1 MKNKILTSV
10 MIVVLLAILLLSTS
24 FVILINMR
32 EIDRT
37 KEMLKN
43 INYLVCETEK
53 IENSNI
59 SRNLNEYTINDSKVR
74 VTLVDN
80 NGNIQ
85 YDNMTDARENHNSRE
100 EIKEAFADGEG
111 YGIRYSSTLNT
122 KLMYYAVKID
132 DNKVVRTAVPVKT
145 IKMFDKENFEYYFC
159 IVIAVVVFSLF
170 FSLRLVRI
178 LVEPIKELE
187 SVTLK
192 MAAGDYK
199 IRANINTNDELGT
212 LSRSFNNM
220 AVQLQKKIDEVIEK
234 QQKLEYIL
242 RSMESGVIAVDENN
256 TVISIN
262 PYVEMLLGIKKDI
275 KGENLFDYINDY
287 HIAEF
292 LKQDEKNEEEI
303 KILHPIEREL
313 KVKKSNILSD
323 VGKIGKVLI
332 FQDITDAKRIE
343 LMRTQ
348 FVANVTHELKTP
360 LTSIKGF
367 AETLKIVKDDETR
380 EKFLDI
386 INKEAE
392 RLTRLINDILVLS
405 SIESNLVSEIDEF
418 LPGVI
423 IEDVINMVRKIALN
437 KNVDIEYC
445 DENSENI
452 LGNKDKFHQLALNLI
467 ENGVKYSKETG
478 GKVKIHSYNE
488 DQYYCVDISDDGIG
502 IPKEDIP
509 RIFER
514 FYRVDKSRK
523 KGGTGLGLAIVKHI
537 IKIFNGTIEVESE
550 FGVGTMFK
558 VKIPYI

>member
-10 MIVVLLAILLLSTS
+10 MLVVLLAILLLSTS

-43 INYLVCETEK
+43 INYLVCQTEK
-53 IENSNI
+53 MENAQV
-59 SRNLNEYTINDSKVR
+59 SRKLNEYTINDSKVR
-74 VTLVDN
+74 VTLVDKT
-80 NGNIQ
+80 GNII
-85 YDNMTDARENHNSRE
+85 YDNITDSRENHNNRE
-100 EIKEAFADGEG
+100 EIKEAFDSGSG
-111 YGIRYSSTLNT
+111 YRIRYSETLKA

-132 DNKVVRTAVPVKT
+132 NNTVVRTAVPIKT
-145 IKMFDKENFEYYFC
+145 IKMMDKENFEYYIC
-159 IVIAVVVFSLF
+159 IVIAVIVFSLF

-178 LVEPIKELE
+178 LVEPIKQLE

-192 MAAGDYK
+192 MAGGDYK

-212 LSRSFNNM
+212 LSSSFNHM
-220 AVQLQKKIDEVIEK
+220 AVQLQKKIEEVVEK

-275 KGENLFDYINDY
+275 KGENLFDYVNDY
-287 HIAEF
+287 HISEF
-292 LKQDEKNEEEI
+292 IKQDEKNEGEI

-313 KVKKSNILSD
+313 KVKKSNIVSD

-332 FQDITDAKRIE
+332 FQDITDSKRIE

-367 AETLKIVKDDETR
+367 AETLKIVEDEETR

-405 SIESNLVSEIDEF
+405 NIESNLVSEIDEF
-418 LPGVI
+418 SPGVVL
-423 IEDVINMVRKIALN
+423 EDVINIMKKIALN
-437 KNVDIEYC
+437 KNVKIEYS

-478 GKVKIHSYNE
+478 GKVTIHSYNE
-488 DQYYCVDISDDGIG
+488 DQYYCLDISDDGIG
-502 IPKEDIP
+502 IPKEDMP

-537 IKIFNGTIEVESE
+537 VKIFNGTIEVESE
-550 FGVGTMFK
+550 LGTGTVFK
-558 VKIPYI
+558 IKIPYI